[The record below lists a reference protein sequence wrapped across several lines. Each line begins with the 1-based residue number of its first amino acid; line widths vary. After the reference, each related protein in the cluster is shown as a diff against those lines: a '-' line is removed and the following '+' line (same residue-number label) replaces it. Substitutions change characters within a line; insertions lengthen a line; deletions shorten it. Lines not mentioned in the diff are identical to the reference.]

1 MAAQKTIFAQVIE
14 FLHPEALRRC
24 VRRYRGDYKVQ
35 EFSCSDQFLAMAFA
49 QMTYRESLR
58 DIEACLQARPALL
71 YHMGFRGRVVRST
84 LADANERRD
93 WRIYADLAHGLIKR
107 ARRIYAGEDLGL
119 ELDQSVYA
127 FDATTIDL
135 CLSLFPW
142 AHFRKTKA
150 AVKMH
155 TLLDLRGSIPSFI
168 AITDGKT
175 HEVNVLDDLP
185 LEPGAIYVM
194 DRAYVDWRR
203 LYRLHQAGAFFVIRA
218 KDNLCFTRHASIPV
232 DRDAGVRSDQIGQ
245 LARPEAFAAFPAKL
259 RKVCFW
265 HAESARHF
273 IYLTNLFNVPAP
285 TIAALYRSRWQIEL
299 FFRWIKQNLRI
310 RRFYGTTDNAVRTQL
325 WIAICVYVLV
335 AILKKELKLPQSLHR
350 ILQVVSVTAFER
362 VPLRELLME
371 QVLQDDESELPNL
384 FSINVQ

>member
-14 FLHPEALRRC
+14 FLHPETLRRC
-24 VRRYRGDYKVQ
+24 VRRYRGDYKRQ
-35 EFSCSDQFLAMAFA
+35 SFSCSDQFLAMAFA

-58 DIEACLQARPALL
+58 DIEACLQARPSLL

-84 LADANERRD
+84 LADANETRD

-107 ARRIYAGEDLGL
+107 GRRLYAGEDLGL
-119 ELDQSVYA
+119 ELDQTVYA
-127 FDATTIDL
+127 FDATTIEL
-135 CLSLFPW
+135 CLTLFPW
-142 AHFRKTKA
+142 AHFRRTKA

-185 LEPGAIYVM
+185 LEPGAIYVV
-194 DRAYVDWRR
+194 DRGYVDWRR

-218 KDNLCFTRHASIPV
+218 KDNLCFTRHVSAAFDPTT
-232 DRDAGVRSDQIGQ
+232 GVRSDQIGQ
-245 LARPEAFAAFPAKL
+245 LARPAAFAAFAAQL
-259 RKVCFW
+259 RKVRFW
-265 HAESARHF
+265 HVESARHF
-273 IYLTNLFNVPAP
+273 IYLTNLFTVPAH
-285 TIAALYRSRWQIEL
+285 TVAALYRSRWQIEL
-299 FFRWIKQNLRI
+299 FFRWIKQNLHI
-310 RRFYGTTDNAVRTQL
+310 RRFYGTSDNAVRTQL

-335 AILKKELKLPQSLHR
+335 AILKKQLKLPQSLHR
-350 ILQVVSVTAFER
+350 ILQIVSVTAFER

-371 QVLQDDESELPNL
+371 QPLQDAEDDLLNL
-384 FSINVQ
+384 FCINE